1 MTVELRE
8 GGIKY
13 LRVTDNGCGIPAE
26 QVRLAFERHATS
38 KIAAAADLSTT
49 SIPWASGAR
58 RWPRSRRYR
67 ASRLPPARR
76 RHLSAPAPWWRR
88 GEFTDIRQA
97 CLAPWAPPSWWRICS
112 ATRPC
117 ASSFSKSPRGGFPR
131 GGLYAAAHPVK
142 AGCGL
147 PLRQPGQD
155 RLPQHGDGSVE
166 SALYSLYGR
175 EAFGKMR
182 KVSGHMNGVLLSGY
196 VGAGDLARGNRQ
208 QQSFFVNGR
217 FFRSQPL
224 SRALEEGC
232 EGQVMVGRFP
242 MCALF
247 LEVPRS
253 AGGCERAP

>member
-1 MTVELRE
+1 MPVIRKLSAEIIGQIAAGEVVERPASAVKELVENSIDAGAHNVTVELRE

-26 QVRLAFERHATS
+26 QVRLAFERHAT
-38 KIAAAADLSTT
+38 ARLPPPRTSTT

-88 GEFTDIRQA
+88 GSLPISVRRPR
-97 CLAPWAPPSWWRICS
+97 PWAPPSWWRGS
-112 ATRPC
+112 VLQHARAPQVSQK
-117 ASSFSKSPRGGFPR
+117 ARRGGFPR

-155 RLPQHGDGSVE
+155 RLPQHGGRKRGIC
-166 SALYSLYGR
+166 ALQPLR
-175 EAFGKMR
+175 AR
-182 KVSGHMNGVLLSGY
+182 GVLEKC
-196 VGAGDLARGNRQ
+196 AR
-208 QQSFFVNGR
+208 
-217 FFRSQPL
+217 
-224 SRALEEGC
+224 
-232 EGQVMVGRFP
+232 
-242 MCALF
+242 
-247 LEVPRS
+247 
-253 AGGCERAP
+253 

>member
-1 MTVELRE
+1 MAFRFVSQGKTV
-8 GGIKY
+8 Y
-13 LRVTDNGCGIPAE
+13 
-26 QVRLAFERHATS
+26 HS
-38 KIAAAADLSTT
+38 M
-49 SIPWASGAR
+49 
-58 RWPRSRRYR
+58 
-67 ASRLPPARR
+67 
-76 RHLSAPAPWWRR
+76 
-88 GEFTDIRQA
+88 
-97 CLAPWAPPSWWRICS
+97 
-112 ATRPC
+112 
-117 ASSFSKSPRGGFPR
+117 
-131 GGLYAAAHPVK
+131 
-142 AGCGL
+142 
-147 PLRQPGQD
+147 
-155 RLPQHGDGSVE
+155 GDGSVE

-247 LEVPRS
+247 LEVPVQQVDVNVHPTKLEVRFQNEP
-253 AGGCERAP
+253 AVAEAVRTLVREACAVKRWVNGFRRRKAPLPTWNPNPIFRWSGWTIPSMGR